1 MLSKS
6 EQFGNKLRE
15 LRTQKDCSQRQL
27 AEMMM
32 VSNTTIA
39 NWESGRRLPDI
50 AMLTRLADCL
60 DVEPYVLMDEL
71 HGPSDPPKV
80 IAVEDG
86 PVILKSLIRTLGDE
100 LPGAEIYGF
109 RSAAEALAFAHA
121 NRVSIAF
128 LDIELP
134 GESGVELAEK
144 LSEIEEHTNIIF
156 LTCHTEYM
164 HDALNS
170 HCSGYIL
177 KPLTRESLW
186 HELEHLRFPS
196 GGSVYEK

>member
-1 MLSKS
+1 MLPKT
-6 EQFGNKLRE
+6 EQFGNRLRKLRM
-15 LRTQKDCSQRQL
+15 QKNCSQRQL

-32 VSNTTIA
+32 VSNTTVA

-60 DVEPYVLMDEL
+60 GVEPYVLMDEL
-71 HGPSDPPKV
+71 HGPSDPPKI
-80 IAVEDG
+80 IAVEDV
-86 PVILKSLIRTLGDE
+86 PVILKNLIRTLDEE
-100 LPGAEIYGF
+100 LPNAEVYGF
-109 RSAAEALAFAHA
+109 RTAAEALAFARA
-121 NRVSIAF
+121 NRVAIAF

-134 GESGVELAEK
+134 GESGVELAER
-144 LSEIEEHTNIIF
+144 LSMIEAHTNIIF

-164 HDALNS
+164 RDALND

-186 HELEHLRFPS
+186 HELEHLRFPVR
-196 GGSVYEK
+196 GIEQ